1 MRTANWCSRTAL
13 IVALALL
20 SAGCGGG
27 ELSASAL
34 SKQADSVRSLAAE
47 GALLAGEASGGK
59 TTGIF
64 TRVHSSELD
73 KTAAQTAST
82 LEKAKTTPAVEPKLH
97 RLATLAR
104 GVSADLNR
112 LGSAPKQEQRT
123 LADELQRAADQSNR
137 IAESL
142 K

>member
-1 MRTANWCSRTAL
+1 MRKANLWGHTAL
-13 IVALALL
+13 IIALALL

-47 GALLAGEASGGK
+47 GALLAGEASAGK

-64 TRVHSSELD
+64 TRVHSSDLD

-82 LEKAKTTPAVEPKLH
+82 LEKAKTKPALEPKLH

-112 LGSAPKQEQRT
+112 LANASKQEQRK
-123 LADELQRAADQSNR
+123 LANDLQRAADQSNR
-137 IAESL
+137 ISEGL

>member
-1 MRTANWCSRTAL
+1 MRTANWCTRTAL
-13 IVALALL
+13 IVALASL
-20 SAGCGGG
+20 STGCGGG

-47 GALLAGEASGGK
+47 GALLAGEASEGK

-82 LEKAKTTPAVEPKLH
+82 LEKAKTTPALEPKLH

-112 LGSAPKQEQRT
+112 LSSAPKQEQRT
-123 LADELQRAADQSNR
+123 LANELQRAADQSNQ
-137 IAESL
+137 IAQRL

>member
-20 SAGCGGG
+20 SAGCGGS

-47 GALLAGEASGGK
+47 GALLAGEASEGK

-73 KTAAQTAST
+73 KSAAQTAST
-82 LEKAKTTPAVEPKLH
+82 LEKATTTPALEPKLH
-97 RLATLAR
+97 RLSTLAG
-104 GVSADLNR
+104 GVSAALHR
-112 LGSAPKQEQRT
+112 RASGTTQEPR
-123 LADELQRAADQSNR
+123 
-137 IAESL
+137 
-142 K
+142 

>member
-1 MRTANWCSRTAL
+1 MRTANWCSRTVL

-47 GALLAGEASGGK
+47 GALLAGEASDGK

-73 KTAAQTAST
+73 KTAAQTSST
-82 LEKAKTTPAVEPKLH
+82 LEKARTKPALEPKLH